1 MSAPDFWN
9 NRERAQKDV
18 DEVSRLRSLI
28 NPFRE
33 LEREIAD
40 FEALQQLASEEKDES
55 HRLQAEREV
64 ASEHD
69 RLVRRLE
76 EFELRQFL
84 SGENDRANAFLTIHS
99 GAGGTESCDWAD
111 MLLRMY
117 QRWIERG
124 GFKSRIVDVQT
135 GEEVGIKSVTLLVS
149 GEYAYGHLRT
159 ERGVHRLVR
168 ISPFDA
174 NKRRH
179 TSFASVD
186 VVAEIADS
194 APIEVNPADLEIDT
208 FRSGGKG
215 GQNVNKVE
223 TAVRI
228 VHKPTGIV
236 VACQAERSQGRNREL
251 ALKMLKAKLYQ
262 IEEDKKRAEMDRQY
276 GEKGEIAWGNQIR
289 SYVFQPYQMVKDH
302 RTGAETSNV
311 QEVMDGDID
320 MFIQAKLRGQKA
332 GKTVGPKE
340 SAVKIHLSPNP
351 VYMKPTAN
359 LRSLD
364 KKSIVVVDGSHR
376 TPAHIGVSD
385 ADPRSEHAGLCY
397 VNVWQASLEDMNIEW
412 TDAGSGP
419 PPTSRAHR
427 WDAYLTQDA
436 LPLIRP
442 NTEDPKYG
450 DLLLE
455 VPNKP

>member
-1 MSAPDFWN
+1 MTAPDFWS
-9 NRERAQKDV
+9 NRERAQTDV
-18 DEVSRLRSLI
+18 DQVSRLRSLI
-28 NPFRE
+28 NPFCE
-33 LEREIAD
+33 LEREVND
-40 FEALQQLASEEKDES
+40 FEALQQLASEEKNDT

-64 ASEHD
+64 AAEHN
-69 RLVRRLE
+69 RLVRKLE

-84 SGENDRANAFLTIHS
+84 SGEHDSANAFVTIHS

-117 QRWIERG
+117 QRWIERN
-124 GFKSRIVDVQT
+124 GFRSQIVDLQV
-135 GEEVGIKSVTLLVS
+135 GEEVGIKSATLLVS
-149 GEYAYGHLRT
+149 GDYAYGHLQT

-186 VVAEIADS
+186 VVPEIADS
-194 APIEVNPADLEIDT
+194 APIEINPADLEIST

-228 VHKPTGIV
+228 LHKPTGIV

-262 IEEDKKRAEMDRQY
+262 IEQDKKRTEVDRQY
-276 GEKGEIAWGNQIR
+276 GEKGDIAWGSQIR

-311 QEVMDGDID
+311 QEVMDGNID
-320 MFIQAKLRGQKA
+320 RFVQAKLRG
-332 GKTVGPKE
+332 E
-340 SAVKIHLSPNP
+340 KIA
-351 VYMKPTAN
+351 K
-359 LRSLD
+359 
-364 KKSIVVVDGSHR
+364 G
-376 TPAHIGVSD
+376 
-385 ADPRSEHAGLCY
+385 E
-397 VNVWQASLEDMNIEW
+397 
-412 TDAGSGP
+412 
-419 PPTSRAHR
+419 
-427 WDAYLTQDA
+427 
-436 LPLIRP
+436 
-442 NTEDPKYG
+442 TE
-450 DLLLE
+450 L
-455 VPNKP
+455 

>member
-1 MSAPDFWN
+1 MTAPDFWS
-9 NRERAQKDV
+9 NRERAQTDV
-18 DEVSRLRSLI
+18 DQVSRLRSLI
-28 NPFRE
+28 NPFCE
-33 LEREIAD
+33 LEREVND
-40 FEALQQLASEEKDES
+40 FEALQQLASEEKNDT

-64 ASEHD
+64 AAEHN
-69 RLVRRLE
+69 RLVRKLE

-84 SGENDRANAFLTIHS
+84 SGENDDANAFVTIHS

-117 QRWIERG
+117 QRWIERN
-124 GFKSRIVDVQT
+124 GFRSQIVDLQV
-135 GEEVGIKSVTLLVS
+135 GEEVGIKSATLLVS
-149 GEYAYGHLRT
+149 GDYAYGHLQT

-186 VVAEIADS
+186 VVPEIADS
-194 APIEVNPADLEIDT
+194 APIEINPADLEIST

-228 VHKPTGIV
+228 LHKPTGIV

-262 IEEDKKRAEMDRQY
+262 IDQDKKRAEIDRQY
-276 GEKGEIAWGNQIR
+276 GEKGDIAWGSQIR

-311 QEVMDGDID
+311 QEVMDGNID
-320 MFIQAKLRGQKA
+320 TFIQAKLRG
-332 GKTVGPKE
+332 E
-340 SAVKIHLSPNP
+340 KIA
-351 VYMKPTAN
+351 K
-359 LRSLD
+359 
-364 KKSIVVVDGSHR
+364 G
-376 TPAHIGVSD
+376 
-385 ADPRSEHAGLCY
+385 E
-397 VNVWQASLEDMNIEW
+397 
-412 TDAGSGP
+412 
-419 PPTSRAHR
+419 
-427 WDAYLTQDA
+427 
-436 LPLIRP
+436 
-442 NTEDPKYG
+442 TE
-450 DLLLE
+450 L
-455 VPNKP
+455 

>member
-33 LEREIAD
+33 LERAIAD

-64 ASEHD
+64 AGEHD

-117 QRWIERG
+117 QRWIERS
-124 GFKSRIVDVQT
+124 GFKSQIVDVQT

-332 GKTVGPKE
+332 
-340 SAVKIHLSPNP
+340 L
-351 VYMKPTAN
+351 
-359 LRSLD
+359 
-364 KKSIVVVDGSHR
+364 KSERD
-376 TPAHIGVSD
+376 
-385 ADPRSEHAGLCY
+385 EL
-397 VNVWQASLEDMNIEW
+397 
-412 TDAGSGP
+412 
-419 PPTSRAHR
+419 
-427 WDAYLTQDA
+427 
-436 LPLIRP
+436 
-442 NTEDPKYG
+442 
-450 DLLLE
+450 
-455 VPNKP
+455 

>member
-1 MSAPDFWN
+1 MSAADFWS
-9 NRERAQKDV
+9 NRERAQADV
-18 DEVSRLRSLI
+18 EEVSRLKSLI

-33 LEREIAD
+33 LEREIDD
-40 FEALQQLASEEKDES
+40 FEVLQQLATEEQDEAQ
-55 HRLQAEREV
+55 RLQAGREV
-64 ASEHD
+64 VSEHD
-69 RLVRRLE
+69 RLIHKLE

-84 SGENDRANAFLTIHS
+84 SGENDRSNAFLTIHS

-117 QRWIERG
+117 QRWIERS
-124 GFKSRIVDVQT
+124 GFKSQMVDVQT
-135 GEEVGIKSVTLLVS
+135 GEEVGIKSATLLVT
-149 GEYAYGHLRT
+149 GEYAYGYLNA

-186 VVAEIADS
+186 VVPEIADS
-194 APIEVNPADLEIDT
+194 APIEINPADLEVAT
-208 FRSGGKG
+208 YRSGGKG

-251 ALKMLKAKLYQ
+251 AIKMLKAKLYE
-262 IEEDKKRAEMDRQY
+262 IEQDKKRAEIDRQY
-276 GEKGEIAWGNQIR
+276 GEKGDVAWGNQIR

-311 QEVMDGDID
+311 QEVMDGKID

-332 GKTVGPKE
+332 AKGEAKL
-340 SAVKIHLSPNP
+340 A
-351 VYMKPTAN
+351 
-359 LRSLD
+359 
-364 KKSIVVVDGSHR
+364 
-376 TPAHIGVSD
+376 
-385 ADPRSEHAGLCY
+385 
-397 VNVWQASLEDMNIEW
+397 ED
-412 TDAGSGP
+412 
-419 PPTSRAHR
+419 
-427 WDAYLTQDA
+427 
-436 LPLIRP
+436 
-442 NTEDPKYG
+442 
-450 DLLLE
+450 
-455 VPNKP
+455 

>member
-1 MSAPDFWN
+1 MSAPDFWS
-9 NRERAQKDV
+9 NRERAQTDV
-18 DEVSRLRSLI
+18 EETSRLRSLI

-33 LEREIAD
+33 LEREIED
-40 FEALQQLASEEKDES
+40 FGALQQLAAEEADTAARTQME
-55 HRLQAEREV
+55 QEV
-64 ASEHD
+64 ATEHA
-69 RLVRRLE
+69 RLLHKLE

-117 QRWIERG
+117 QRWIERS
-124 GFKSRIVDVQT
+124 GFRSQTVDIQQ
-135 GEEVGIKSVTLLVS
+135 GEEVGIKSATLLVS
-149 GEYAYGHLRT
+149 GEYAYGHLQT

-186 VVAEIADS
+186 VVPEITET
-194 APIEVNPADLEIDT
+194 APIEINPADLEIDT

-228 VHKPTGIV
+228 LHKPSGIV

-251 ALKMLKAKLYQ
+251 AMKMLAAKLHE
-262 IEEDKKRAEMDRQY
+262 IEEDKQRAEIDRQY
-276 GEKGEIAWGNQIR
+276 SEKGEIAWGSQIR

-311 QEVMDGDID
+311 QDVVDGNID
-320 MFIQAKLRGQKA
+320 MFIQAKLRGEKA
-332 GKTVGPKE
+332 AKGE
-340 SAVKIHLSPNP
+340 
-351 VYMKPTAN
+351 
-359 LRSLD
+359 D
-364 KKSIVVVDGSHR
+364 
-376 TPAHIGVSD
+376 SD
-385 ADPRSEHAGLCY
+385 L
-397 VNVWQASLEDMNIEW
+397 
-412 TDAGSGP
+412 
-419 PPTSRAHR
+419 
-427 WDAYLTQDA
+427 
-436 LPLIRP
+436 
-442 NTEDPKYG
+442 
-450 DLLLE
+450 
-455 VPNKP
+455 

>member
-1 MSAPDFWN
+1 MAAPDFWS
-9 NRERAQKDV
+9 NRERAQADV

-28 NPFRE
+28 NPFQQ
-33 LEREIAD
+33 LEREIED
-40 FEALQQLASEEKDES
+40 FGALQELAAEENDPA
-55 HRLQAEREV
+55 HRAQAEKEV
-64 ASEHD
+64 ATEHD
-69 RLVRRLE
+69 RLAHQLD
-76 EFELRQFL
+76 EFELRQFF
-84 SGENDRANAFLTIHS
+84 SGENDRANAFVTIHS

-124 GFKSRIVDVQT
+124 GFKSQTVDIQQ
-135 GEEVGIKSVTLLVS
+135 GEEVGIKSVTLLVT
-149 GEYAYGHLRT
+149 GEYAYGHMQT

-186 VVAEIADS
+186 VAPEIADT

-228 VHKPTGIV
+228 LHKPSGIV

-251 ALKMLKAKLYQ
+251 AMKMLKAKLYQ
-262 IEEDKKRAEMDRQY
+262 LEEDKKRAEMERQY

-311 QEVMDGDID
+311 QAVMDGDID
-320 MFIQAKLRGQKA
+320 MFIQAKLRGEKA
-332 GKTVGPKE
+332 EKT
-340 SAVKIHLSPNP
+340 
-351 VYMKPTAN
+351 
-359 LRSLD
+359 
-364 KKSIVVVDGSHR
+364 KSD
-376 TPAHIGVSD
+376 
-385 ADPRSEHAGLCY
+385 EL
-397 VNVWQASLEDMNIEW
+397 
-412 TDAGSGP
+412 
-419 PPTSRAHR
+419 
-427 WDAYLTQDA
+427 
-436 LPLIRP
+436 
-442 NTEDPKYG
+442 
-450 DLLLE
+450 
-455 VPNKP
+455 